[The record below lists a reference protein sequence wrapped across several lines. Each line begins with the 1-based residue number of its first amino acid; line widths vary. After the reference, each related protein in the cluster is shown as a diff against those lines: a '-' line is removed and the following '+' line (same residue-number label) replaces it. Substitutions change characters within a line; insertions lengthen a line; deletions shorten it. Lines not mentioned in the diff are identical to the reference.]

1 MSFWQFTPPITPF
14 FTAIRT
20 EIHKNGALADFRRS
34 DFPFNPRYSIYLTPD
49 SSFFRESSLR
59 RNFPDFPPLF
69 LHSCMKTG
77 DIFRRISLFSQK
89 LRSFFRISP
98 VLFPKSTPDSSPFMP
113 TFSRKHRHEFLHF
126 QRKITPY
133 TPCFGTFMQNARQL
147 KMGFPLFL
155 F

>member
-14 FTAIRT
+14 FTALCT
-20 EIHKNGALADFRRS
+20 EIHKNGALADFRRP
-34 DFPFNPRYSIYLTPD
+34 DFPFNHLYSISLKHYP
-49 SSFFRESSLR
+49 SFFRESSFR

-147 KMGFPLFL
+147 KMSFPLFL